1 MARAVDPRAGE
12 KENRIKE
19 LCVSLRAAGV
29 VVRREELKRGHGWRA
44 VSGNCRLKQEPIV
57 FVDRRSSLEEQL
69 AFLESQ
75 ARVFLNAA

>member
-1 MARAVDPRAGE
+1 MARATDPRAGE

-19 LCVSLRAAGV
+19 LCVQLRAAGV

-44 VSGNCRLKQEPIV
+44 VSGNCRLKHEPVV

-75 ARVFLNAA
+75 TRAISKAA

>member
-1 MARAVDPRAGE
+1 MARAVDPRAVE

-19 LCVSLRAAGV
+19 LCLNLRAAGV

-44 VSGNCRLKQEPIV
+44 VSGNCRLNQEPIV

-75 ARVFLNAA
+75 ARVLLNAA

>member
-1 MARAVDPRAGE
+1 MARATDQLAGE

-19 LCVSLRAAGV
+19 LCASLRAAGV

-44 VSGNCRLKQEPIV
+44 VSGNCRLKHEPIV
-57 FVDRRSSLEEQL
+57 FVDRRSSLEEQI

-75 ARVFLNAA
+75 ARSILKAA